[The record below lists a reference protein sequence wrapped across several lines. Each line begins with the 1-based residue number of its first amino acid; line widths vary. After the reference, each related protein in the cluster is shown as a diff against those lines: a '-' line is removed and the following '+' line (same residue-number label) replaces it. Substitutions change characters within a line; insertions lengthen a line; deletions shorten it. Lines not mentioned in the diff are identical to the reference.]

1 MIDKSTFKV
10 GKEYIV
16 YYNGLGD
23 FYLQGVVLHKH
34 GNVFDGSWGVPA
46 ISFIS
51 TERDED
57 DGTAGELFHIP
68 LSDIWK
74 VKVVDTEKEY
84 ATNG

>member
-16 YYNGLGD
+16 YYNGLGNY
-23 FYLQGVVLHKH
+23 YLQGVVLHKY
-34 GNVFDGSWGVPA
+34 GLVFDGKWCVSA

-57 DGTAGELFHIP
+57 DGIVGELFHIP

-84 ATNG
+84 VKNG